1 MFLSQRQPKN
11 LLRLLSSSSI
21 SRNPSLPKGFF
32 KRNDKRCEIC
42 RLYLIESS
50 EFELANRKIWK
61 IKTNI
66 TCRSRNIIYYLKC
79 KFCMYETYIGKT
91 VGDHIHV
98 IKTRMSNH
106 ITESRSGVSTCKF
119 PILVFNCI
127 KRNNRQLEEPFFLY
141 IRHALLKSNSCL
153 ESLETFHKRGYD
165 TLNNPSRNIIHE
177 TILAEI

>member
-11 LLRLLSSSSI
+11 LLRLLSNSSI

-50 EFELANRKIWK
+50 QFELANRKIWK
-61 IKTNI
+61 VKTNI
-66 TCRSRNIIYYLKC
+66 TYRSRNIYYLKF

-98 IKTRMSNH
+98 IKTRMSNN

-119 PILVFNCI
+119 PIHVFNCI

-141 IRHALLKSNSCL
+141 IRHALLK
-153 ESLETFHKRGYD
+153 K
-165 TLNNPSRNIIHE
+165 
-177 TILAEI
+177 